1 MMFFGDF
8 LSGNVMSVP
17 CTPTD
22 INNITKVELS
32 NGWYDDLRITHNVE
46 E

>member
-8 LSGNVMSVP
+8 LSGNVMSVR

-22 INNITKVELS
+22 INNITRVELS
-32 NGWYDDLRITHNVE
+32 NGW
-46 E
+46 